1 MDFIIGGIAG
11 AGASA
16 FTTPMDVVKT
26 RLQLQGE
33 LQSPTETKKKYRGTF
48 HAMYVI
54 LMKDGLKGLQKGL
67 APAIIIGFVVNS
79 VR

>member
-16 FTTPMDVVKT
+16 LTTPMDVVKT